1 MENKMVKENIPVFS
15 LEEFM
20 KSITYPP
27 QCMTTNLA
35 RKMVT
40 EKGMYENIPDRE
52 TEILRC
58 ALELLP
64 IGIRE
69 DDLLAGNYGP
79 EFASDELIAGI
90 READEQEYA
99 NSEEYKVRGEEEYV
113 ISGRYL
119 LFGIYTPSHT
129 CIDYEAII
137 YKGLRDYERR
147 IDERLGR
154 ECDTYGRQYLQA
166 MKKCIHVINGY
177 TGRFRKIAE
186 DKLRQ
191 ELNEKR
197 RKELERMVHALE
209 RVPYEPA
216 KDFYEALQAMW
227 IMHTAVPVAER
238 SWASVSLGRMDK
250 YLLKYYRQW
259 LEDGHTKEEALKLLT
274 AFFHLLDS
282 YGDGSC
288 ALNLGPEYNEM
299 TELILEVEKKVKLR
313 SPIIAARMS
322 DDGCEDFYDQL
333 IDQELFQIGQPT
345 FYGERSC
352 KAAME
357 YRGLAKGQDYSV
369 NSCMGMVAVG
379 NELADMWGCCVN
391 MNLALELA
399 VNQGKPLHGELPLSL
414 QKYIGPVRKLIEQQK
429 KQRGYAPVTMKDI
442 KDAYWRYMD
451 AIVGYVSDQNM
462 HKSAWTAWNRPNPVL
477 SMLLNDCIEYGRDRA
492 HAAIHALGL
501 EAEEWLGVSGEEISE
516 IRRGR
521 GAKYHNVTVLAMGFA
536 HAADAMSAIEK
547 LVFEEHRYALHELIE
562 AARDNYERTGQNLK
576 IYTDLHSCPKY
587 ADGSDEADS
596 YVSYVLDCLADACEN
611 HYRGNIRFLP
621 TCHTIDSNVQFG
633 RCVYASLD
641 GRRNG
646 EAFGKNAGPVLQVIK
661 NTPTDLV
668 VSALRIP
675 QYRFSGGVPIDIYVP
690 ENVLTEQEGR
700 EKFKGLLK
708 SYLRR
713 GGMQVQVNSVSL
725 KLLKKAYE
733 SPEEYPH
740 VIVRKGGFSIYFT
753 DMLKEV
759 QADMIRRFEKEVR

>member
-1 MENKMVKENIPVFS
+1 MENKIVKKNIPVFS

-35 RKMVT
+35 RKVIS
-40 EKGMYENIPDRE
+40 EKGNYENIPDRE
-52 TEILRC
+52 AEILRH

-79 EFASDELIAGI
+79 EFASDDLIARI

-99 NSEEYKVRGEEEYV
+99 YSREYKVHSEEEYV

-129 CIDYEAII
+129 CIDYETILH
-137 YKGLRDYERR
+137 KGLKDYRER
-147 IDERLGR
+147 IEKRLGR
-154 ECDTYGRQYLQA
+154 EIDTYGCQYLKS
-166 MKKCIHVINGY
+166 MIKCIDLIVGY
-177 TGRFRKIAE
+177 ADRYKKIAE
-186 DKLRQ
+186 DQLKRCGD
-191 ELNEKR
+191 EKR
-197 RKELERMVHALE
+197 KKELERMIYALG

-216 KDFYEALQAMW
+216 GDFYEALQSMW
-227 IMHTAVPVAER
+227 IMHTVVPAAER
-238 SWASVSLGRMDK
+238 SWASVSLGRMDD
-250 YLLKYYRQW
+250 YLLTYYRKW
-259 LEDGHTKEEALKLLT
+259 LEDGHTREEAGELLG

-288 ALNLGPEYNEM
+288 ALNLGTQYQEM
-299 TELILEVEKKVKLR
+299 TELILEVEKKEKLR

-322 DDGCEDFYDQL
+322 DDCDIFYDKL
-333 IDQELFQIGQPT
+333 IDQSLFQIGQPT
-345 FYGERSC
+345 FYGEASC

-357 YRGLAKGQDYSV
+357 YRGTIREQDYSV
-369 NSCMGMVAVG
+369 NSCMGMVTVG
-379 NELADMWGCCVN
+379 KEVADMWGCCVN

-399 VNQGKPLHGELPLSL
+399 VNRGKPLNGELPSSL
-414 QKYIGPVRKLIEQQK
+414 QRHIESVRPRVPKS
-429 KQRGYAPVTMKDI
+429 MKI
-442 KDAYWRYMD
+442 IRDAYWEYTR
-451 AIVGYVSDQNM
+451 AIVGYVSEQNM
-462 HKSAWTAWNRPNPVL
+462 RKSAWIAWNRPNPVL
-477 SMLLNDCIEYGRDRA
+477 SMLLDDCIEYGRDRA

-501 EAEEWLGVSGEEISE
+501 HAEEVLGISSEELSD

-547 LVFEEHRYALHELIE
+547 LVFKERKYTIEELIH
-562 AARDNYERTGQNLK
+562 AARSNYEGTERELR
-576 IYTDLHSCPKY
+576 IYADLCRCPKY

-596 YVSYVLDCLADACEN
+596 SAAYVLDCLADACEEN
-611 HYRGNIRFLP
+611 YRGNIRFLP

-641 GRRNG
+641 GRKDG

-661 NTPTDLV
+661 NTPTDLM

-690 ENVLTEQEGR
+690 ENVLADCEGR

-725 KLLKKAYE
+725 NLLQKAYE

-740 VIVRKGGFSIYFT
+740 VIVRKGGFSIYFV

-759 QADMIRRFEKEVR
+759 QEDMIRRFEKEVG

>member
-1 MENKMVKENIPVFS
+1 MEHKIVKESIPVFS

-35 RKMVT
+35 RKVIT
-40 EKGMYENIPDRE
+40 ERGNYENIPDRE
-52 TEILRC
+52 AEILKY

-69 DDLLAGNYGP
+69 NDLLAGNYGP
-79 EFASDELIAGI
+79 EFAQGELIAKI
-90 READEQEYA
+90 READEEEYA
-99 NSEEYKVRGEEEYV
+99 CSEEYKVHSEEEYV

-137 YKGLRDYERR
+137 RKGLRDYERR
-147 IDERLGR
+147 MDERLGQA
-154 ECDTYGRQYLQA
+154 CDTYGAQYLRA
-166 MKKCIHVINGY
+166 MKKCIHLIRGY
-177 TGRFRKIAE
+177 AGRFKKIAE
-186 DKLRQ
+186 DKLGQ
-191 ELNEKR
+191 GIGEKR
-197 RKELERMVHALE
+197 KTELARMIHALE

-216 KDFYEALQAMW
+216 KDFYEALQSMW
-227 IMHTAVPVAER
+227 IMHTVVPTAER
-238 SWASVSLGRMDK
+238 SWASVSLGRMDQ
-250 YLLKYYRQW
+250 YLLEYYRKW
-259 LEDGHTKEEALKLLT
+259 LADGHTKEEAKELLR

-299 TELILEVEKKVKLR
+299 TELLLEVEKEVKLR

-322 DDGCEDFYDQL
+322 EDSDAFYDQL
-333 IDQELFQIGQPT
+333 IDQKLFQIGQPT
-345 FYGERSC
+345 FYGEKSC

-357 YRGLAKGQDYSV
+357 YRGMIKEQDYSV

-379 NELADMWGCCVN
+379 KEVADMWGCCVN
-391 MNLALELA
+391 MNLTLELA
-399 VNQGKPLHGELPLSL
+399 VNQGKPLSGELPPSL
-414 QKYIGPVRKLIEQQK
+414 QRYIEPIKPR
-429 KQRGYAPVTMKDI
+429 APKTMEDI
-442 KDAYWRYMD
+442 KSAYEEYTN
-451 AIVGYVSDQNM
+451 AIVGYVTDQNM
-462 HKSAWTAWNRPNPVL
+462 RKSAWTAWNRPNPVL
-477 SMLLNDCIEYGRDRA
+477 SMLLEDCIAFGRDRA
-492 HAAIHALGL
+492 HAALHALGRG
-501 EAEEWLGVSGEEISE
+501 AEEQLGIRGEELSD
-516 IRRGR
+516 IRKGR

-547 LVFEEHRYALHELIE
+547 LVFKEHRYTLDELIC
-562 AARDNYERTGQNLK
+562 AARHNYEKTEQDLT
-576 IYTDLHSCPKY
+576 IYADLRRCPKY
-587 ADGSDEADS
+587 ADGSDEADD
-596 YVSYVLDCLADACEN
+596 YAAYVLDCLADACEN

-641 GRRNG
+641 GRKDG

-661 NTPTDLV
+661 NTPTDLI

-690 ENVLTEQEGR
+690 ENVLAKPEGR

-708 SYLRR
+708 SYLCR

-725 KLLKKAYE
+725 ELLKKAYE

-740 VIVRKGGFSIYFT
+740 VIVRKGGFSIYFV
-753 DMLKEV
+753 DMLREV
-759 QADMIRRFEKEVR
+759 QKDMIRRFEKEVG

>member
-1 MENKMVKENIPVFS
+1 MRQKIPKENIPVFS
-15 LEEFM
+15 LEDFM

-35 RKMVT
+35 RKVIT
-40 EKGMYENIPDRE
+40 ENGNYETILDRE
-52 TEILRC
+52 TEILKY

-79 EFASDELIAGI
+79 EFASDELIAKI
-90 READEQEYA
+90 QEADEQEYTC
-99 NSEEYKVRGEEEYV
+99 SEEYKVHSEEEYV

-129 CIDYEAII
+129 CIDYETII
-137 YKGLRDYERR
+137 SKGLKDYERR
-147 IDERLGR
+147 IDERLAG
-154 ECDTYGRQYLQA
+154 ECDAYGRQYLQA
-166 MKKCIHVINGY
+166 MKKCIHLIVAY
-177 TGRFRKIAE
+177 AGRFQKIAE
-186 DKLRQ
+186 NKLEQ
-191 ELNEKR
+191 ATDETR

-216 KDFYEALQAMW
+216 RDFYEALQSMW
-227 IMHTAVPVAER
+227 IMHTVVPTAER
-238 SWASVSLGRMDK
+238 SWASVSLGRMDQ
-250 YLLKYYRQW
+250 YLLKYYREW
-259 LEDGHTKEEALKLLT
+259 LAGGHTKEEAKELLK

-299 TELILEVEKKVKLR
+299 TELLLEVEKDVKLR
-313 SPIIAARMS
+313 SPILAARMS
-322 DDGCEDFYDQL
+322 KDSEDLYDQL

-345 FYGERSC
+345 FYGEKSC
-352 KAAME
+352 KTAME
-357 YRGLAKGQDYSV
+357 YRGMTKEQDYSV

-379 NELADMWGCCVN
+379 KEVADMWGCCVN

-399 VNQGKPLHGELPLSL
+399 VNQGKPLNGELPVSL
-414 QKYIGPVRKLIEQQK
+414 QKYIESVKPRTPK
-429 KQRGYAPVTMKDI
+429 TMEDI
-442 KDAYWRYMD
+442 KDAYWAYTN

-462 HKSAWTAWNRPNPVL
+462 RKSAWTAWNRPNPVL
-477 SMLLNDCIEYGRDRA
+477 SMLLDDCITYGRDRA

-501 EAEEWLGVSGEEISE
+501 EAEEWLGISHEELAN
-516 IRRGR
+516 IRQGR

-547 LVFEEHRYALHELIE
+547 LVFQEHKYTLDELLL
-562 AARDNYERTGQNLK
+562 AARNNYEKTEQDLK
-576 IYTDLHSCPKY
+576 IYADLRRCPKY
-587 ADGSDEADS
+587 ADGSDAADDS
-596 YVSYVLDCLADACEN
+596 AAYVLDCLADACEN

-633 RCVYASLD
+633 QCVYASLD
-641 GRRNG
+641 GRRDG

-661 NTPTDLV
+661 NTPTDLI

-690 ENVLTEQEGR
+690 ENVLAEAEGR
-700 EKFKGLLK
+700 EKFKGLVK
-708 SYLRR
+708 SYLNH

-725 KLLKKAYE
+725 DLLKKAYE

-759 QADMIRRFEKEVR
+759 QADMIRRFEKEVE